1 MRKPGQKVVPMS
13 ISEAMGRGYEF
24 HLTDG
29 RLAFRAPYGQPDSY
43 IVTVTANSK
52 FIEMQKGE

>member
-1 MRKPGQKVVPMS
+1 MSKPGQEAVPMS
-13 ISEAMGRGYEF
+13 ISEAIGRGYEF

-43 IVTVTANSK
+43 IVTVTAKSK
-52 FIEMQKGE
+52 FI